1 MVILVK
7 SGPVLIS
14 LLPDGYGY
22 FLTSGACLT
31 WCYFQ
36 LFSLFYLLFILQ
48 EEEAHI
54 PLVSFLFKL
63 GYRELPVADLS
74 RGGARGAR
82 PPPPLFLDQTE
93 AQGVGKSFLEDP
105 PSYLR
110 VWMTA
115 LPPPPPLYLK
125 VWIRTDY

>member
-36 LFSLFYLLFILQ
+36 LFSLFYLLFVLQ
-48 EEEAHI
+48 EEEAYI

-63 GYRELPVADLS
+63 GYRELPVADL
-74 RGGARGAR
+74 GEGPAR
-82 PPPPLFLDQTE
+82 PPPIIF
-93 AQGVGKSFLEDP
+93 
-105 PSYLR
+105 R
-110 VWMTA
+110 
-115 LPPPPPLYLK
+115 
-125 VWIRTDY
+125 RN

>member
-48 EEEAHI
+48 EEEPYI
-54 PLVSFLFKL
+54 PLMSFLFKL
-63 GYRELPVADLS
+63 GYRELPLADLGEGP
-74 RGGARGAR
+74 GGPAPLIFRPNLTPKGPKKVFWS
-82 PPPPLFLDQTE
+82 PPP
-93 AQGVGKSFLEDP
+93 
-105 PSYLR
+105 YLR
-110 VWMTA
+110 VWMT
-115 LPPPPPLYLK
+115 PPPPF
-125 VWIRTDY
+125 I

>member
-1 MVILVK
+1 MVILLK

-36 LFSLFYLLFILQ
+36 LFSLFYLLFVLQ
-48 EEEAHI
+48 EEEAYI

-63 GYRELPVADLS
+63 GYRELPVADL
-74 RGGARGAR
+74 REV
-82 PPPPLFLDQTE
+82 PPPPLFLDETE
-93 AQGVGKSFLEDP
+93 AQGAEKSFLEDP
-105 PSYLR
+105 P
-110 VWMTA
+110 
-115 LPPPPPLYLK
+115 PHPF
-125 VWIRTDY
+125 I